1 MRKKKL
7 GEVLR
12 ERRHISGEVLDSAI
26 EEQKRK
32 LGRLGELLL
41 HKGAVQKD
49 ALVAALEEVT
59 GASYVDA
66 STAKV
71 DPEVLELVPRELAQ
85 RHGVLPLERKGKT
98 LVVVMADPQNLH
110 VLDELR
116 FATGSE
122 ISPRMG
128 FAAEVARGI
137 ARIYGGKLPSA
148 GEVVDVEQSGPVSD
162 IEFFTAG
169 TSQRHEDAIR
179 EFQREL
185 RNDKTPA
192 VHVVSAILAEAAER
206 KASDVHIEQQ
216 ARGTLVRIR
225 VDGVL
230 RELTRIT
237 PALRSSVVSRI
248 KILSDMD
255 ISERRIPQ
263 DGRLL
268 ARVGQAQYDL
278 RISTLPTQYGEKIN
292 IRLLDPTA
300 VQVRFEDL
308 GFPPELGSSLRRL
321 LTLPQGM
328 ILVTGP
334 TGAGKST
341 TLYAAINLL
350 RSPDVSILTVE
361 DPVEYMIEGVNQVQ
375 VNPRAGRTF
384 AACLRS
390 MLRQDPNIIMVGE
403 IRDPETAEIAL
414 QVSQTG
420 HMVLSTLH
428 TNDSIGAITRML
440 DLNQPGFLIASSVTA
455 VVAQRLVRRLC
466 ACRQEAPPTLDQVN
480 ELAKLGMERIPDR
493 IAVPRGCSQCDQTG
507 YKGRIGVYEM
517 LVLDDDLRR
526 SISSGGRDDEL
537 RALARSRGIRTMQQ
551 DAFDKIRAGITTLAE
566 VRRVVPFEN
575 LTEDCCPHCGNPLVS
590 SFVYCPYCSA
600 KVKLERSSSSSSSSC
615 QEPVTGGIYR

>member
-1 MRKKKL
+1 MARKKL

-12 ERRHISGEVLDSAI
+12 ERQQISGEALASAI
-26 EEQKRK
+26 DEQQKK
-32 LGRLGELLL
+32 LVRLGELLL
-41 HKGAVQKD
+41 RNQAVRKD
-49 ALVAALEEVT
+49 ELVSALEEVT
-59 GASYVDA
+59 GVAYVDA
-66 STAKV
+66 STADV
-71 DPEVLELVPRELAQ
+71 DPEVLELVPRELAEK
-85 RHGVLPLERKGKT
+85 HCVLPLERNGKT

-116 FATGSE
+116 FATGCE

-128 FAAEVARGI
+128 FQAEVA
-137 ARIYGGKLPSA
+137 ARIACDYGGRPQPA
-148 GEVVDVEQSGPVSD
+148 AEIVDLEQSVPVSD

-169 TSQRHEDAIR
+169 ASARHEDAIR

-192 VHVVSAILAEAAER
+192 VHVVSAILAAAAG
-206 KASDVHIEQQ
+206 KQASDVHIEQQ

-230 RELTRIT
+230 RELTRIP
-237 PALRSSVVSRI
+237 PAVRTSVISRI
-248 KILSDMD
+248 KILCDMD
-255 ISERRIPQ
+255 IAERRMPQ

-268 ARVGQAQYDL
+268 ARIGEAQYDL
-278 RISTLPTQYGEKIN
+278 RVSTLPTQYGEKIN

-300 VQVRFEDL
+300 VQVRFEEL
-308 GFPPELGSSLRRL
+308 GFPPEQGAALRRL

-341 TLYAAINLL
+341 TLYAALNLL
-350 RSPDVSILTVE
+350 RSPGMSILTVE
-361 DPVEYMIEGVNQVQ
+361 DPVEYMLEGVNQVQ

-390 MLRQDPNIIMVGE
+390 MLRQDPNILMVGE

-414 QVSQTG
+414 QTSQTG
-420 HMVLSTLH
+420 HLVLSTLH
-428 TNDSIGAITRML
+428 SNDSIGAITRLL
-440 DLNQPGFLIASSVTA
+440 DLNQPGFLIASSLTA

-466 ACRQEAPPTLDQVN
+466 ACRSSVAPTLEQVN
-480 ELAKLGMERIPDR
+480 ELVSMGVEEAPDR
-493 IAVPRGCSQCDQTG
+493 LSVPKGCSHCDQTG

-526 SISSGGRDDEL
+526 AVSSGGRDDEV
-537 RALARSRGIRTMQQ
+537 RALARSREFRRMQR
-551 DAFDKIRAGITTLAE
+551 DALDKVRAGITTLEE
-566 VRRVVPFEN
+566 VRRVVSFEN
-575 LTEDCCPHCGNPLVS
+575 LHADRCSHCGKMLVS
-590 SFVYCPYCSA
+590 SFIYCPYCSA
-600 KVKLERSSSSSSSSC
+600 KVKLGRAPASDR
-615 QEPVTGGIYR
+615 QEPVAGGIRA